1 MLSLLRL
8 FFSLIFGV
16 CVAFNQNGKLQVTGE
31 SLAKDSVM
39 GNLNF
44 FKSVEGFIESLPQS
58 TYQLSIMMRTPWED
72 ISKNWN
78 YYGQNISGEL
88 IMLMVKLAIHW
99 LQSLFLGTNQIL
111 SVAMSVFTLSN
122 TAATYLFYQ
131 HREYISFDERL
142 RKRYRGL
149 NDPPLI
155 NTMLCTL
162 LYVMITAPLA
172 P

>member
-31 SLAKDSVM
+31 SLDKDSVM

-72 ISKNWN
+72 ISKN
-78 YYGQNISGEL
+78 
-88 IMLMVKLAIHW
+88 
-99 LQSLFLGTNQIL
+99 
-111 SVAMSVFTLSN
+111 
-122 TAATYLFYQ
+122 
-131 HREYISFDERL
+131 
-142 RKRYRGL
+142 
-149 NDPPLI
+149 
-155 NTMLCTL
+155 
-162 LYVMITAPLA
+162 
-172 P
+172 